1 MVRSADSTLRKCG
14 SPDAGA
20 ESSRSAVAA
29 RSSYAVAS
37 ACRFGVIAG
46 VLRPRSSQMLG
57 DVRLEQV
64 VAELFEQASDSVV
77 VQKKLLHEVMF
88 D

>member
-1 MVRSADSTLRKCG
+1 
-14 SPDAGA
+14 
-20 ESSRSAVAA
+20 
-29 RSSYAVAS
+29 
-37 ACRFGVIAG
+37 
-46 VLRPRSSQMLG
+46 MLG